1 MLTAASRDPAA
12 PPKLV
17 PLRPKGARSAYIFF
31 SSEMRHKLK
40 EDGDSIADVAR
51 KIGDAWG
58 KLSEKD
64 KAPYVKKA
72 AADKAR
78 YEKEMA
84 SYKPPKE

>member
-1 MLTAASRDPAA
+1 VLTAASRDPAA

-17 PLRPKGARSAYIFF
+17 PLRPKGACSAYIFF
-31 SSEMRHKLK
+31 SMEMRHKLK

-51 KIGDAWG
+51 KVGVEWG
-58 KLSEKD
+58 KLSDKD
-64 KAPYVKKA
+64 KAPYQKKA
-72 AADKAR
+72 DADKAR

>member
-17 PLRPKGARSAYIFF
+17 PLRPKGAKSAYIFF

-40 EDGDSIADVAR
+40 EDGDSIADLAR

-64 KAPYVKKA
+64 KAPYQKKA
-72 AADKAR
+72 DADLAR
-78 YEKEMA
+78 YQKEMEN
-84 SYKPPKE
+84 YKPPK

>member
-1 MLTAASRDPAA
+1 MLTAASRDPTA

-17 PLRPKGARSAYIFF
+17 PLRPKGAKSAYIFF

-40 EDGDSIADVAR
+40 EDGDSIADLAR

-64 KAPYVKKA
+64 KAPYQKKA
-72 AADKAR
+72 DADKAR
-78 YEKEMA
+78 YEKEMEN
-84 SYKPPKE
+84 YKPPK